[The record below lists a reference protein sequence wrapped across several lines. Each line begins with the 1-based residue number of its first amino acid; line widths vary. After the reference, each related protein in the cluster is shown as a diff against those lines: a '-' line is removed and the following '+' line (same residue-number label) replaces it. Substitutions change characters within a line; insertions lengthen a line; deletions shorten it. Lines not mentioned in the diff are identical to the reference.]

1 MIFDDRLEFMDNAAV
16 TASGTAT
23 TLEGDVIDITTS
35 RDWGMGE
42 QLYCIIQVT
51 TSFTSGGS
59 AICTFKIQSDAAAA
73 IAVDGS
79 ATEHASTAATAV
91 ASLTAGT
98 RFILPIGV
106 GKTFERF
113 VGLTLG
119 TSGAALTAGKI
130 DAFLT
135 KDPVGWTAYADAT
148 N

>member
-1 MIFDDRLEFMDNAAV
+1 MIMDDRLEFMDNAAV

-23 TLEGDVIDITTS
+23 TLEGDVIDITTT

-42 QLYCIIQVT
+42 QLYLVIQVT
-51 TSFTSGGS
+51 TAFTSGGS
-59 AICTFKIQSDAAAA
+59 AICTFKLQSDAAAA

-79 ATEHASTAATAV
+79 ATEHASTAALAKTV
-91 ASLTAGT
+91 FTVGKRL
-98 RFILPIGV
+98 ILPIGV
-106 GKTFERF
+106 GTTFERF